1 MPFSIAFVSEKGYA
15 VDISSTQQYAGR
27 RGKVDLFQGTL
38 GSKDIRRASA
48 TLGKSGSLGERLKK
62 KINAYVGLEIARN
75 FAEGKDSN
83 GRKWERLK
91 ESTIRKKTKVSAQGT
106 RTVLRQFT
114 SSQEDSDS
122 ITNTRKRLDQAKIN
136 IQSVGSGSR
145 FAVPLAETGNL
156 FKSVTTPVTRTQG
169 RASTLSQIVAGQGG
183 GVGLVISERQKF
195 VNFSPTP
202 LGKNWDVKFGVHN
215 KPVGESTTTGK
226 ALVPGRE
233 FFYISD
239 PVKEFTVLLIGMARL
254 VGTKQLKQGVSETTG
269 ERSPFFVKASRDFR
283 PRTKSRKT
291 GGVYSGKRGRTPGR
305 GGRVEFTL
313 DDFVHWAKNGSRK
326 FNAKYLGISKT
337 MEDDPTTIADY
348 FSRETEKL
356 LNDSRIFAFTK
367 AVDAVSAARAVG
379 ERNRGKGNKSVE
391 RLVG

>member
-1 MPFSIAFVSEKGYA
+1 MPFSIALISEKGYA

-91 ESTIRKKTKVSAQGT
+91 ESTIRKKTKVSAQDT
-106 RTVLRQFT
+106 RTVLREF
-114 SSQEDSDS
+114 DSDA

-136 IQSVGSGSR
+136 IQSVGSGAR

-169 RASTLSQIVAGQGG
+169 SASTLSQIAGQG

-215 KPVGESTTTGK
+215 KPVGESTKTGK

-254 VGTKQLKQGVSETTG
+254 VGTKQLKQGVSEKTG
-269 ERSPFFVKASRDFR
+269 ERSPFFVKASQDFR

-291 GGVYSGKRGRTPGR
+291 GGTYSSGRGRTPGR
-305 GGRVEFTL
+305 GGRVEFTAQ
-313 DDFVHWAKNGSRK
+313 DFVHWAKNGSRK
-326 FNAKYLGISKT
+326 FNAKYLGLNLKG
-337 MEDDPTTIADY
+337 EDDPTTILDY
-348 FSRETEKL
+348 FSRETFKL